1 MVPIPKFLTPKKTLS
16 AKERGSDKAS
26 PIEGVDGVAKKNT
39 VIAVHALLLT
49 LSKYAS
55 GAHAASFFIAD

>member
-1 MVPIPKFLTPKKTLS
+1 MVPIPKCLTPKKNLS

-49 LSKYAS
+49 LRVEKRV
-55 GAHAASFFIAD
+55 